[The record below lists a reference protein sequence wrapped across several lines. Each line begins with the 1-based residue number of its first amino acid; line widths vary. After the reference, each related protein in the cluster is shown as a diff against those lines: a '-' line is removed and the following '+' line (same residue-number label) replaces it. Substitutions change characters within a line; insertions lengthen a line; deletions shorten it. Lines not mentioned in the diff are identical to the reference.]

1 MTILV
6 ECGCSGGDDDVGEL
20 EEKDG
25 CHDAVEEETLGFQVE
40 VGGGFLVD
48 CY

>member
-1 MTILV
+1 M
-6 ECGCSGGDDDVGEL
+6 GEL
-20 EEKDG
+20 EEEDG
-25 CHDAVEEETLGFQVE
+25 GDYAVEEESLGFQVE